1 MLPAEILSPNLY
13 VKSSWTESYA
23 ALMEL
28 AGLWSNRKNNEV
40 EEILLQELLKKM
52 LNDIF
57 IYYVCISAEN
67 REVFAQT
74 HIHVQE
80 FNKYTLS
87 IIWIVVIMV

>member
-23 ALMEL
+23 ALREL
-28 AGLWSNRKNNEV
+28 AGLWRKNNEV

-52 LNDIF
+52 LNGIF

-87 IIWIVVIMV
+87 IIWIVVIVV